1 MGRLGK
7 RATVGRGNLSFLSCV
22 GPRRALQVADWS
34 FPVRFPTHGHF
45 YSGLDG
51 VVILGVNGRS
61 RAERVL
67 RRPEENAVDGAEDTS
82 TSIEERESRN
92 MYRCY
97 DRESVQS
104 AERVLSA
111 DA

>member
-1 MGRLGK
+1 M
-7 RATVGRGNLSFLSCV
+7 
-22 GPRRALQVADWS
+22 GPRRAFQVADWP

-61 RAERVL
+61 RAEGVL

-82 TSIEERESRN
+82 TSIEKERESRII
-92 MYRCY
+92 YRCY
-97 DRESVQS
+97 NRESFQS

>member
-1 MGRLGK
+1 MGQ
-7 RATVGRGNLSFLSCV
+7 GNFSFLSSV
-22 GPRRALQVADWS
+22 GPGRAFPVAYWPV
-34 FPVRFPTHGHF
+34 PVRFPTHGHF

-61 RAERVL
+61 RAEGVP
-67 RRPEENAVDGAEDTS
+67 RRPEENAVDRAEDTR
-82 TSIEERESRN
+82 TSIEKERESCI

-97 DRESVQS
+97 GRESVQS
-104 AERVLSA
+104 VERVLSA